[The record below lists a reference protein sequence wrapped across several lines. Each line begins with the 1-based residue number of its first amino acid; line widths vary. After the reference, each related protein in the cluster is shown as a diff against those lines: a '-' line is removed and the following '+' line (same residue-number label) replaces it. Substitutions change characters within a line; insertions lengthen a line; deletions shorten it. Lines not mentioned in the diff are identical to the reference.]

1 MRLLDWFN
9 TAFRTD
15 LSVTIERQSPGP
27 AGASGVIIGA
37 FGSGNETALE
47 ARFSAVTW
55 YRKPTFAHCLARVR
69 EARPCGGAA
78 FRERALAASRVMSS
92 MTP

>member
-1 MRLLDWFN
+1 MQLLDWVSA
-9 TAFRTD
+9 AFRTD
-15 LSVTIERQSPGP
+15 LSVTIERQSPRP
-27 AGASGVIIGA
+27 AGASGVIMS
-37 FGSGNETALE
+37 GSGNETALE

-55 YRKPTFAHCLARVR
+55 DRKLTFADCLARVR